1 MRFRPIIFL
10 LVVLSCPFYL
20 LAQVSFSTVTDELT
34 IKLNGILQVQYVI
47 ENASKIEKFEPPV
60 FREFKVMQG
69 PMETTG
75 MSLVNN
81 QLTEY
86 KALTYVLQ
94 PLHKGRLIVPG
105 AIATING
112 KKMTSNKV
120 MIEVGDAAPPVNNPY
135 PRNPGISGLQQ
146 SAEED
151 FLLGD
156 QESAEEKI
164 KKNLLVK
171 LDLDKTHAFI
181 GEPVVATYK
190 LYTRLRSESR
200 VSKRPSMNGFSVYD
214 MPEAYGGGPVVEKIN
229 GKPFMMHIIRKTQL
243 IPLQDGSFTLDP
255 VELENTVRFLRSSAS
270 AGPPP
275 SKSPLEKMFS
285 DLLAEPN
292 GNWEDHKLT
301 ISSEARTIDIKP
313 LPDGAP
319 PSFNGAVGKF
329 TIQGVLKDSLV
340 STGENATYELKI
352 SGSGN
357 LPLVNAPAWDLPAGF
372 NNFEPTVTEDIN
384 KMVAPMM
391 GSKTFTYTLTADSAG
406 KFTLPP
412 IAFSY
417 FDPASKTYSSLQTA
431 TVELT
436 VKQGNSSPVQ
446 PTAIQ
451 GLDKDPGKNNSSN
464 LVIAV
469 LAFSLGMAGL
479 ILLLRKKKKPA
490 TVVEEIP
497 MPEPILKKDP
507 LFDAREAFK
516 GNQPAEFY
524 KAIEAGLWEAIS
536 DKMKLSKSGQQK
548 PLALDLLELR
558 GLSQENL
565 SLLKE
570 CWKSCEWALY
580 VPHMESQVDPIL
592 LRNAETVID
601 AVSSLS

>member
-1 MRFRPIIFL
+1 
-10 LVVLSCPFYL
+10 
-20 LAQVSFSTVTDELT
+20 
-34 IKLNGILQVQYVI
+34 
-47 ENASKIEKFEPPV
+47 
-60 FREFKVMQG
+60 
-69 PMETTG
+69 
-75 MSLVNN
+75 
-81 QLTEY
+81 
-86 KALTYVLQ
+86 
-94 PLHKGRLIVPG
+94 
-105 AIATING
+105 
-112 KKMTSNKV
+112 
-120 MIEVGDAAPPVNNPY
+120 
-135 PRNPGISGLQQ
+135 
-146 SAEED
+146 
-151 FLLGD
+151 
-156 QESAEEKI
+156 
-164 KKNLLVK
+164 
-171 LDLDKTHAFI
+171 
-181 GEPVVATYK
+181 
-190 LYTRLRSESR
+190 
-200 VSKRPSMNGFSVYD
+200 MNGFSVYD
-214 MPEAYGGGPVVEKIN
+214 MPEAYSGGPVIEKIN
-229 GKPFMMHIIRKTQL
+229 GKPFMMHVIRKTQL

-372 NNFEPTVTEDIN
+372 NNFEPTVSEDIN

-431 TVELT
+431 AVELT
-436 VKQGNSSPVQ
+436 VNQGNSSPVQ
-446 PTAIQ
+446 TTAVP
-451 GLDKDPGKNNSSN
+451 GLNTDPGKNNSSN

-469 LAFSLGMAGL
+469 LAFTLGMVGL

-490 TVVEEIP
+490 SVVEAIP

-507 LFDAREAFK
+507 LFGAREAFK

-558 GLSQENL
+558 GLSPENL

-570 CWKSCEWALY
+570 CWKACEWALY
-580 VPHMESQVDPIL
+580 VPHSESQVDPIL